1 MRKNHKRK
9 PRVLRH
15 KPIDF
20 ASMLNN
26 AFMMI
31 GRSDYA
37 GASKVCLAILDLDQ
51 KNGDAWRCLG
61 VANQKQGRMEEA
73 IVDYRK
79 ALDCNPD
86 DYYAWSNLGSAYCGV
101 KYQIGSGKRDEAGSG
116 TGPILLNWAAPPTS
130 ERSST
135 GRGILISAHPI
146 AGDPWDDRPT
156 LGPNVSRFPSAIPAG
171 QRGKRDKSEE
181 ESGTSPLLEMWASG
195 KAA

>member
-1 MRKNHKRK
+1 M
-9 PRVLRH
+9 RH

-101 KYQIGSGKRDEAGSG
+101 KYQIGSGKRDGSDIVKLG
-116 TGPILLNWAAPPTS
+116 GPADVRAIFTRARHFDFGPPF
-130 ERSST
+130 
-135 GRGILISAHPI
+135 

-171 QRGKRDKSEE
+171 QRGGLVAHSDE
-181 ESGTSPLLEMWASG
+181 PLPVPARRRFD
-195 KAA
+195 